1 MNREYKNWKDIYGY
15 YYKRGLSSYIV
26 ESLSRILIALLISLA
41 PILLFGCLRY
51 SRIPD
56 RNSIDI
62 EYRFSISFTNGWNG
76 IGFFWRMA
84 VVSFLLFTLYKIVKF
99 AIKVP
104 KMNKLHRYFVDTLGI
119 TDDELGRM
127 KWPLVVESISV
138 NDPILDAPKLTIAQT
153 ILRKENYM
161 TGILSDPSI
170 LTWKMPP
177 SAGRVSPIPMSRWF
191 CKFLMLSITG
201 VLIDPKGCSIV
212 SIQPLTQTPKMLS
225 SLKLRFRLLGVLL
238 LVFSPVLFAFEIMY
252 LVYYYLNRFR
262 RMWVNFS
269 FREWT
274 PYYKWILR
282 EYNELPHLFK
292 ARMAESYGWTNKYL
306 GISTLPFVKLLAKV
320 VEFAS
325 AFFIVVVCVLCFVTD
340 VTFILNTSV
349 GGKSIAW
356 FTLLALISYFIAHS
370 IASTGAN
377 DVNAD
382 VAISEIEKIVHY
394 DFRDESHS
402 AQSSHTRRKVADA
415 FPDMFVEIAS
425 ELFSVLL
432 NPFLFL
438 VFLPERASSFVEFM
452 RKNSADRGEVGWICA
467 FSTFDVGERGFA
479 GSADQREKVLRS
491 IRYFEGQSSQPQVV
505 PDSHMIESGM
515 GTIADSGDGG
525 MLMPR
530 ATSPLVRTDFGGSNE
545 ALSNLEDFMPND
557 SQTDFFSYPAEFD
570 QDI

>member
-62 EYRFSISFTNGWNG
+62 EYRFSISFANGWNG

-104 KMNKLHRYFVDTLGI
+104 KMNKLHRYFVETLGI

-325 AFFIVVVCVLCFVTD
+325 AFFIVVACVLCFVTD

-370 IASTGAN
+370 VASTGAN

-394 DFRDESHS
+394 DFRDESLGIIPYDEQGAHNAVSPTVIKTPRGYEMNIILRSNVTSEKYPDGVFHAHPEFHS
-402 AQSSHTRRKVADA
+402 IKKESIGLIEAQGLFILPGRLEKERRVRVVTSDGAEQLIILGHGTLRVSSRMFRREMEATER
-415 FPDMFVEIAS
+415 EIA
-425 ELFSVLL
+425 EIIAAH
-432 NPFLFL
+432 N
-438 VFLPERASSFVEFM
+438 A
-452 RKNSADRGEVGWICA
+452 KRG
-467 FSTFDVGERGFA
+467 
-479 GSADQREKVLRS
+479 
-491 IRYFEGQSSQPQVV
+491 
-505 PDSHMIESGM
+505 
-515 GTIADSGDGG
+515 
-525 MLMPR
+525 
-530 ATSPLVRTDFGGSNE
+530 
-545 ALSNLEDFMPND
+545 
-557 SQTDFFSYPAEFD
+557 
-570 QDI
+570 